1 MSSPIPFKNQ
11 ERQDLDVDLECW
23 TLCPRRFPSS
33 VPSTVMAGLNK
44 HRSFAE
50 EAAFVSSVKPA
61 AKKWGIWTIHD
72 DLQLGKGL
80 LTSSPYQLKRS
91 RYVADVFTTCF
102 WCPQVAK
109 KNCYRLKKKKCCIFW
124 SICSWWTAA
133 SSYTESYFHSTV
145 TTHVCNV
152 CGQTGQGR
160 SNSHKSQGQ
169 WLRHVKKKKKKER
182 KESHYELSLPQCP
195 VLSLLCLF
203 SPSLS
208 LRHVYISY
216 RRKQRDNKTHFY

>member
-102 WCPQVAK
+102 CCPQVAK
-109 KNCYRLKKKKCCIFW
+109 KNCYRLKKKML
-124 SICSWWTAA
+124 
-133 SSYTESYFHSTV
+133 YFLV
-145 TTHVCNV
+145 DLFMMD
-152 CGQTGQGR
+152 R
-160 SNSHKSQGQ
+160 SQ
-169 WLRHVKKKKKKER
+169 LIYRV
-182 KESHYELSLPQCP
+182 
-195 VLSLLCLF
+195 VLSFYCHYTCMQCLWTDG
-203 SPSLS
+203 SRTEQLS
-208 LRHVYISY
+208 
-216 RRKQRDNKTHFY
+216 

>member
-102 WCPQVAK
+102 CCPQVAK
-109 KNCYRLKKKKCCIFW
+109 KNCYRLKKK
-124 SICSWWTAA
+124 
-133 SSYTESYFHSTV
+133 
-145 TTHVCNV
+145 NV
-152 CGQTGQGR
+152 VFFGR
-160 SNSHKSQGQ
+160 FVHDGPQPAHIQSRTFILLSLHMYAMSVDRRVKDGATLIKVKGSDCDT
-169 WLRHVKKKKKKER
+169 WKKKKRKKER
-182 KESHYELSLPQCP
+182 RAIMN
-195 VLSLLCLF
+195 
-203 SPSLS
+203 SPSLNVLFS
-208 LRHVYISY
+208 LFCVFSLPLLV
-216 RRKQRDNKTHFY
+216 